1 MELNRCVA
9 NLILYAKKRLCL
21 SELDAI
27 YVGNLLYKEWG
38 ISSPY
43 EGELDEK
50 AIEAMARPDALWEEL
65 VSSLK
70 ESGVEAGEAE
80 REATYAFGLL
90 SPSPSLAER
99 RFYELYQDCSPKEAT
114 SYLYDLGVK
123 NGYIALSKIEKNIVF
138 DASFKDEPSIEV
150 TINLSKPE
158 KNNQDIAKLLT
169 KKENLDYPKCFLC
182 KENLGYE
189 GTSSHPA
196 RENLRFVG
204 LNLDGEKWYLQYSPY
219 GYFDEHCIV
228 FSSSH
233 SRMSVSQRIFSKL
246 FAFVDLFP
254 HYFIGC
260 NSDLPIV
267 GGSILDHEHFQGG
280 GHMLPLLNA
289 SAKKLYPTPS
299 HPHTRLETLDYYVSC
314 LRLSGPDKAEILDL
328 AGKILA
334 KWRVHDDPSC
344 GILHQEGEVRHN
356 TITSLV
362 KKVDETYY
370 LFLILRNNRTDESY
384 PDGIYHAH
392 PEYFHIKKE
401 GIGLIEAAGRFI
413 LPARLVRQSKL
424 IEDGLAK
431 GQSNEEIIAANPEL
445 GDFTRMMDALRG
457 GQSLH
462 GYLGDV
468 CQGILKNVAVYKD
481 TPEGEKGL
489 ERFLQSIEL

>member
-1 MELNRCVA
+1 MELNHCIA
-9 NLILYAKKRLCL
+9 NLIAYAKKNL
-21 SELDAI
+21 SLPELDSI
-27 YVGNLLYKEWG
+27 YVANLLYKEYG
-38 ISSPY
+38 VTSPY
-43 EGELDEK
+43 SGEIDEE
-50 AIEAMARPDALWEEL
+50 AISKMRGPDALWEEL
-65 VSSLK
+65 VEALK
-70 ESGVEAGEAE
+70 ENGKEAGEAE
-80 REATYAFGLL
+80 REAAYAFGLL
-90 SPSPSLAER
+90 SPTPSTCER
-99 RFYELYQDCSPKEAT
+99 HFYMTYQDCSPKEAT
-114 SYLYDLGVK
+114 NYLYDLGVK
-123 NGYIALSKIEKNIVF
+123 NGYIALSKIQKNIVF
-138 DASFKDEPSIEV
+138 DADFDHEPSIEV

-158 KNNQDIAKLLT
+158 KNNKDIAKLLT

-189 GTSSHPA
+189 GTASHPA
-196 RENLRFVG
+196 RENLRFVT

-228 FSSSH
+228 FSAKH
-233 SRMSVSQRIFSKL
+233 SRMNVSQRIFGKL

-289 SAKKLYPTPS
+289 EAKKCYPTPD
-299 HPHTRLETLDYYVSC
+299 HPHTKLETIDYYVSC
-314 LRLSGPDKAEILDL
+314 LRLSGPSKEEILDL

-334 KWRVHDDPSC
+334 KWRIHDDAENN
-344 GILHQEGEVRHN
+344 IIHAEGDAQHN
-356 TITSLV
+356 TITSLA
-362 KKVDETYY
+362 KKIGDIYY
-370 LFLILRNNRTDESY
+370 LFLILRNNRISEEY

-431 GQSNEEIIAANPEL
+431 RESNEQIIAENPEL
-445 GDFTRMMDALRG
+445 ADFTRMMNALRNG
-457 GQSLH
+457 MSLH

-468 CQGILKNVAVYKD
+468 CQNILKNVAVYKN
-481 TPEGEKGL
+481 TPTGEKGL

>member
-1 MELNRCVA
+1 MELNHCIA
-9 NLILYAKKRLCL
+9 NLIAYAKRHLAL
-21 SELDAI
+21 PELDAI
-27 YVGNLLYKEWG
+27 YVANLLYKEWG
-38 ISSPY
+38 VTSPY
-43 EGELDEK
+43 EGEVDEG
-50 AIEAMARPDALWEEL
+50 AIEKMNRPDALWEEL
-65 VSSLK
+65 VNALK
-70 ESGVEAGEAE
+70 ESGKDAGEAE

-90 SPSPSLAER
+90 SISPSLCER
-99 RFYELYQDCSPKEAT
+99 HFFEVYQDCSPKDAT
-114 SYLYDLGVK
+114 SYLYDLGVR

-138 DASFKDEPSIEV
+138 NANFPSEPSIEV

-158 KNNQDIAKLLT
+158 KNNKDIAKLLT

-219 GYFDEHCIV
+219 GYFEEHCIV
-228 FSSSH
+228 FSVSH

-260 NSDLPIV
+260 NADLPIV

-280 GHMLPLLNA
+280 AHMLPLLNA
-289 SAKKLYPTPS
+289 SPKKSYPTPS
-299 HPHTRLETLDYYVSC
+299 HPHTTLETLDYYVSC
-314 LRLSGPDKAEILDL
+314 LRLSGPDKDEILDL

-334 KWRVHDDPSC
+334 KWRGYDDPEC
-344 GILHQEGEVRHN
+344 GILHAEGESMHN
-356 TITSLV
+356 TITSLA

-370 LFLILRNNRTDESY
+370 LFLILRNNRTDETY

-431 GQSNEEIIAANPEL
+431 GQSNEQIIAENPEL
-445 GDFTRMMDALRG
+445 SDFTRMMDALRG
-457 GQSLH
+457 GMSLH

-468 CQGILKNVAVYKD
+468 CQNILKNVAVYKN
-481 TPEGEKGL
+481 TPAGEKGL